1 MNSQIKYNDKWFTAL
16 LFVSFLVSFI
26 IINFIGPNSTRENI
40 IDGDGSGLYAYLP
53 AILIHKTVDFTPVFE
68 FEKSRRS
75 SNYQGHYFHE
85 VDDILI
91 NKFSSGSA
99 LLQLPFFLLAW
110 LFSVI
115 FGLPADGYN
124 ILFQY
129 GVALAAVFWAFI
141 GLHYFVKLT
150 DLFGVNRQISWLVA
164 FAGFIGTNMFY
175 YTFMAPAASHIYS
188 FAAISLLLYFTKKTF
203 LNYQRSSTY
212 LAAFLLGIVV
222 LIRPVNLIVIGV
234 FPFLAGSISS
244 FKNAIKTKI
253 RQKDYLLTVLFFILA
268 ISPQLIINYL
278 QTGQLIVY
286 GYKNEGFYFNKPEF
300 VNFLFSY
307 RKGWFVYTPFMLLL
321 VPAAFYLLKRSFF
334 EMISFIGFF
343 ILLVYVF
350 SSWWNW
356 IYGDSFGMRPMVDFY
371 ALFLIVIALFS
382 ESLKRKILRKAIL
395 IFSAMAIFL
404 NLFQTYQYAEGI
416 IHPDSMNKEA
426 YWYVFLKSG
435 KSHKGVVADN
445 DEYFYGELSQKPFF
459 EIAFNFEKDVVGWT
473 IPKKLYFVPDARYA
487 CIKMDERSVY
497 SSSYLYTIPDNLKGK
512 KNIYVIFDAEYLEP
526 YQNSASQAL
535 FVVDVTDVSGKTVF
549 YKAFKIKRLPD
560 ETTGIWKSGRIGF
573 KLPEIKDDM
582 ISIKFYI
589 WNKDKQEF
597 YINSL
602 GLRFFT
608 YGTKTE

>member
-1 MNSQIKYNDKWFTAL
+1 MTAPKKYDDKWFTSL
-16 LFVSFLVSFI
+16 LLVSFLVSFI

-53 AILIHKTVDFTPVFE
+53 ATLIHKTVDFTPVFE

-75 SNYQGHYFHE
+75 SDYQGHYFHE
-85 VDDILI
+85 VNDILI

-110 LFSVI
+110 LLSVI
-115 FGLPADGYN
+115 FGIPVDGYN

-129 GVALAAVFWAFI
+129 GVALAAVFWAYI

-150 DLFGVNRQISWLVA
+150 GLFGVNRQTAWVIA
-164 FAGFIGTNMFY
+164 FAGFFGTNMFY

-188 FAAISLLLYFTKKTF
+188 FAAISLFLYYTKKTF
-203 LNYQRSSTY
+203 LSYQRSSTY
-212 LAAFLLGIVV
+212 LAALLLGIVV
-222 LIRPVNLIVIGV
+222 LIRPVNIIVIGV
-234 FPFLAGSISS
+234 LPFLAGSIPS
-244 FKNAIKTKI
+244 FKNAIKIKV
-253 RQKDYLLTVLFFILA
+253 RQKDYLATVLIFVLA

-286 GYKNEGFYFNKPEF
+286 GYRNEGFYFNKPEF

-321 VPAAFYLLKRSFF
+321 VPSAFYLLKRSFF

-343 ILLVYVF
+343 ILLVYIF

-371 ALFLIVIALFS
+371 ALFLLVIAVMIRNVNS
-382 ESLKRKILRKAIL
+382 KIPGKAIL
-395 IFSAMAIFL
+395 IFSALAIFL
-404 NLFQTYQYAEGI
+404 NLFQTYQYTEGI

-426 YWYVFLKSG
+426 YLYVFLKSG
-435 KSHKGVVADN
+435 KEYKGIVADT
-445 DEYFYGELSQKPFF
+445 DEYFYGELSDKPFF
-459 EIAFNFEKDVVGWT
+459 ETGYNFERDVVGWT
-473 IPKKLYFVPDARYA
+473 SPKKLYFVPDARYA
-487 CIKMDERSVY
+487 CIKLDEKSVY
-497 SSSYLYTIPDNLKGK
+497 GSSYQYIISENIKGK
-512 KNIYVIFDAEYLEP
+512 KNLYIIFDAEYLEP
-526 YQNSASQAL
+526 HPNSASEAL
-535 FVVDVTDVSGKTVF
+535 FVVDVSDVSGKNIF
-549 YKAFKIKRLPD
+549 YKAFNIKRLPD
-560 ETTGIWKSGRIGF
+560 NTTDIWKPAHIGF
-573 KLPEIKDDM
+573 KLPDIKDDM
-582 ISIKFYI
+582 RSIKFYI

-602 GLRFFT
+602 GLKFYT
-608 YGTKTE
+608 YGNS

>member
-1 MNSQIKYNDKWFTAL
+1 MTAPKKYNDKWFTAL
-16 LFVSFLVSFI
+16 LLVSFLVSFI
-26 IINFIGPNSTRENI
+26 IINFIGPNSTRKNI

-68 FEKSRRS
+68 FEKNRRS
-75 SNYQGHYFHE
+75 SDYQGHYFHE
-85 VDDILI
+85 VNDILI

-115 FGLPADGYN
+115 FGLPTDGYN

-150 DLFGVNRQISWLVA
+150 GLYGVNRQISWLVA
-164 FAGFIGTNMFY
+164 FAGFFGTNMFY

-188 FAAISLLLYFTKKTF
+188 LAAISLLLYFTKKTF
-203 LNYQRSSTY
+203 LNYQRRSAY

-234 FPFLAGSISS
+234 LPFLAGSISS
-244 FKNAIKTKI
+244 FKNAIKIKV
-253 RQKDYLLTVLFFILA
+253 RQKDYLATVLLFIIA

-278 QTGQLIVY
+278 QTGQPIVY
-286 GYKNEGFYFNKPEF
+286 GYRNEGFYFNKPEF

-321 VPAAFYLLKRSFF
+321 VPAVFYLLKRSFF

-371 ALFLIVIALFS
+371 TLFFLVIAVMIGNVNS
-382 ESLKRKILRKAIL
+382 KIPGKAIL
-395 IFSAMAIFL
+395 IFSALAIFL

-426 YWYVFLKSG
+426 YRYVFLKSG
-435 KSHKGVVADN
+435 KEYKGVVADT
-445 DEYFYGELSQKPFF
+445 DEYFYGDLSDKPFF
-459 EIAFNFEKDVVGWT
+459 ETAFDFEKDVAGWT
-473 IPKKLYFVPDARYA
+473 IPEKLYFVPDARYA
-487 CIKMDERSVY
+487 CIKLDEKSVY
-497 SSSYLYTIPDNLKGK
+497 GSSYLYIIPDNIKGK
-512 KNIYVIFDAEYLEP
+512 KNLYIIFDAEYLEP
-526 YQNSASQAL
+526 YPNSASEAL
-535 FVVDVTDVSGKTVF
+535 FVVDVSDDAGKNVF

-560 ETTGIWKSGRIGF
+560 KTTGIWKPGHIGF

-582 ISIKFYI
+582 SKIKFYI

-602 GLRFFT
+602 GLKFYT
-608 YGTKTE
+608 YGNS